1 MNHSDACIWEL
12 AEISLLDTICTYVS
26 KMLFVR
32 SVTTPPC
39 QLLYT
44 MVEQEPLSG
53 KQQAVGMG
61 IIAKFWLALTQT

>member
-1 MNHSDACIWEL
+1 MSHFDECTWEL

-53 KQQAVGMG
+53 EKQAGCMG
-61 IIAKFWLALTQT
+61 IGSELIRFYDL

>member
-1 MNHSDACIWEL
+1 MNRFDECTWEL
-12 AEISLLDTICTYVS
+12 AEISLSDTIYTYVS

-53 KQQAVGMG
+53 
-61 IIAKFWLALTQT
+61 